1 MDREETERK
10 TYGLGKRL
18 GLPVVAG
25 SDTHQAVQYG
35 CIRTR
40 FEKTCTTVQE
50 LYQEMLLGNY
60 NIVISDQ
67 AAFQVKTANLL
78 KRALKE
84 IHALGGDY
92 VAVLTG
98 KEAADQKEAG
108 QTDREEPL
116 ADFDGHAAGQT
127 GEETVSAVLAQ
138 ERIRKNA
145 S

>member
-1 MDREETERK
+1 MAEHRAITEK
-10 TYGLGKRL
+10 LTFGLGRRFRK
-18 GLPVVAG
+18 PVVGG

-40 FEKTCTTVQE
+40 FEKTCTTVSE
-50 LYQEMLLGNY
+50 LYQEMQSGNY
-60 NIVISDQ
+60 EIIIADQ

-98 KEAADQKEAG
+98 KEATDQ
-108 QTDREEPL
+108 
-116 ADFDGHAAGQT
+116 
-127 GEETVSAVLAQ
+127 TVSAVLAQ
-138 ERIRKNA
+138 ERTRKNA

>member
-1 MDREETERK
+1 MRTERL
-10 TYGLGKRL
+10 TYHLGESLHK
-18 GLPVVAG
+18 PVVGG

-40 FEKTCTTVQE
+40 FEKTCTTVPE
-50 LYQEMLLGNY
+50 LYEEMQSGNY
-60 NIVISDQ
+60 EIAISDQ

-92 VAVLTG
+92 VALLMG
-98 KEAADQKEAG
+98 KESEISGNALNFKE
-108 QTDREEPL
+108 
-116 ADFDGHAAGQT
+116 
-127 GEETVSAVLAQ
+127 
-138 ERIRKNA
+138 RKRRNA